1 MVIRVGEIAGNWT
14 KRMLN
19 IRMRHDKVQE
29 EWRRVLII
37 PIRKKKGDVQEM
49 PRHHT
54 VVSKSCHVE
63 NIRDG

>member
-1 MVIRVGEIAGNWT
+1 MVIIVCEIAGNWT
-14 KRMLN
+14 KRILN
-19 IRMRHDKVQE
+19 IRMRHGKVQ

-54 VVSKSCHVE
+54 IVSKSCHVE
-63 NIRDG
+63 EIRDG